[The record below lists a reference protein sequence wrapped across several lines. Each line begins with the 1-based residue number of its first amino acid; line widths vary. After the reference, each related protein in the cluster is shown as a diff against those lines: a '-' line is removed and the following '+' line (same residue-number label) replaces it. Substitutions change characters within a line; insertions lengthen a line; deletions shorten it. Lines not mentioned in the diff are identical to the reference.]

1 MGGPVRSGWL
11 SQPSPIP
18 RSPDGDNNDSLINT
32 ARIIDFLVRVQ
43 KDTRENCLPCT
54 NMTLCTLES
63 FALTF
68 LLGLNPK
75 YRIQVAPHEKY
86 VHDHWVGRC
95 HINTKE

>member
-1 MGGPVRSGWL
+1 MHVL
-11 SQPSPIP
+11 CFDDECII
-18 RSPDGDNNDSLINT
+18 NNDSLINT

-43 KDTRENCLPCT
+43 KDARENCLPCT

-86 VHDHWVGRC
+86 VHDHWHLSLIAPSNVSFLV
-95 HINTKE
+95 

>member
-1 MGGPVRSGWL
+1 MHVL
-11 SQPSPIP
+11 CFDDECII
-18 RSPDGDNNDSLINT
+18 NNDSLINT

-43 KDTRENCLPCT
+43 KDARENCLPCT

-95 HINTKE
+95 HIRK